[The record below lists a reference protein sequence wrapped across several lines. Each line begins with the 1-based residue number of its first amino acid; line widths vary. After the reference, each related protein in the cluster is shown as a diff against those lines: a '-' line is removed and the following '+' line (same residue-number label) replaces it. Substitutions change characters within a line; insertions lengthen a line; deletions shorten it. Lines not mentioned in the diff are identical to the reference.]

1 MKQIILTV
9 FAFSLM
15 SFVCL
20 TDHKI
25 YGVVTHEV
33 IMCTVPVK
41 PPTEPCTC
49 FVSIKHDNVVKEYTV
64 DRAAFDTLYVGDTI
78 YYDSPV
84 MKFIK

>member
-1 MKQIILTV
+1 MKQIILTLLTL
-9 FAFSLM
+9 SLM
-15 SFVCL
+15 SFVIK
-20 TDHKI
+20 DKPKI

-33 IMCTVPVK
+33 IFCTVPVT

-49 FVSIKHDNVVKEYTV
+49 FVSIKHENVVKEYTV